1 MEGNEKMVKI
11 AKVFGI
17 CAYPNR
23 YLQYHTSVY
32 THYLQ
37 YHTSVYTHYLQYHTS
52 VYTHY
57 LQYHTSVYSY
67 SFVIFIMSGWVDI
80 GMGEN
85 DELGRKK
92 HRRV

>member
-23 YLQYHTSVY
+23 
-32 THYLQ
+32 YLQ

-85 DELGRKK
+85 DELGREK
-92 HRRV
+92 HRRE

>member
-23 YLQYHTSVY
+23 
-32 THYLQ
+32 
-37 YHTSVYTHYLQYHTS
+37 YLQYHTS

-85 DELGRKK
+85 DELGREK